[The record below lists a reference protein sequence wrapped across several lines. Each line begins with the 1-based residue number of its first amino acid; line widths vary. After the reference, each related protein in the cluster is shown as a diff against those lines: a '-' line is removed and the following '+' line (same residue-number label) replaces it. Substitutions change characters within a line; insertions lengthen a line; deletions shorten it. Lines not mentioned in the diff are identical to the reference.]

1 MIDFYLIQDKEI
13 QCSETQFKQ
22 TLLKMA
28 EKRKTMISLF
38 AKTVGT
44 KSNTC
49 TDLVPTF
56 GK

>member
-13 QCSETQFKQ
+13 HCSETQKH
-22 TLLKMA
+22 TLLNMA
-28 EKRKTMISLF
+28 EKRKTIISLF
-38 AKTVGT
+38 TKTGT

-56 GK
+56 DK